1 MWIIDSLIILL
12 SDATVKDS
20 LSAGYRT
27 ILLDDCSRGIDAK
40 DIEKTKSL
48 TIENHGVVINSSQ
61 VCDVILRNLFTWF
74 SNIIT
79 LGMWYI
85 CRGNYYKALKY
96 LTFSSSFRCF
106 VLEKKSNF
114 SIISNISC
122 KFFEISSNKK
132 KIINSTCV
140 FFSFKTREHNF
151 IFYLFN
157 ELATPS
163 FF

>member
-96 LTFSSSFRCF
+96 LTFSSSFH
-106 VLEKKSNF
+106 VLF
-114 SIISNISC
+114 L
-122 KFFEISSNKK
+122 KK
-132 KIINSTCV
+132 KVTFLLSRTFPVNSLKFLQT
-140 FFSFKTREHNF
+140 KRK
-151 IFYLFN
+151 L
-157 ELATPS
+157 
-163 FF
+163 